1 MSKMIA
7 ISQKNPKVLEIPS
20 RYANGFMSLEPNTKI
35 TFYSDRSTK
44 DSLGDDFRFD
54 YDFWHPWQV
63 KYR

>member
-1 MSKMIA
+1 MIA

-35 TFYSDRSTK
+35 TFYSDKSTK

-54 YDFWHPWQV
+54 YDFWHPWQI